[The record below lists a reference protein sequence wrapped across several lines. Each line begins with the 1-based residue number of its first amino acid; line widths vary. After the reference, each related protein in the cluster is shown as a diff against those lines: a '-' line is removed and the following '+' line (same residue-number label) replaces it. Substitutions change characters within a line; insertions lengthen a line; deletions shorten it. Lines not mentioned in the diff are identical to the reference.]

1 MSKNLRSVIALLL
14 VLVCMNNAAFAAAQ
28 NGGEV
33 VNLFDLNYVALDECQ
48 FDIDHIPGWSRT
60 TEPVVW
66 NVRPNI
72 VKKADTTF
80 SMEAGETVTI
90 NFAYTPKSASVE
102 FGLIAPNGRFYYV
115 TGQNG
120 SINQTISISERG
132 DYRFAVCNNS
142 SNTVSVSGFIEY

>member
-1 MSKNLRSVIALLL
+1 MRKTLRSVIALLL
-14 VLVCMNNAAFAAAQ
+14 VLVCMNNIAFVTAQ

-33 VNLFDLNYVALDECQ
+33 INLFDLDYVALDERQ
-48 FDIDHIPGWSRT
+48 IDIDHIPSWSRT

-80 SMEAGETVTI
+80 FLEADETVTV

-132 DYRFAVCNNS
+132 EYRFAVCNNS
-142 SNTVSVSGFIEY
+142 SNIVSVSGFVEY